1 MWFDC
6 LKAAFAASSG
16 VKTTSAV
23 VGGGNDPTL
32 LTLMAPSCPKAAL
45 TSKQG
50 SHSYCYSNNE
60 NGTVKTNSK
69 QKADYKMSECFL
81 LCLHISQNS
90 LEERGQGWSNQEEP
104 IAVVIIYQLHVLLV
118 LSTKEDVSIS
128 WQPRVCTRE
137 ANSYQ
142 QNCNFEV
149 GNKSDHAH
157 MHTHRS
163 DLCSPYTSI
172 INFSSISIFLLL
184 ETAGHVNKLQKLLRP
199 VSRCPTLTWSHHSP
213 FLTSAPLTSE
223 KQL

>member
-81 LCLHISQNS
+81 LCLHIS
-90 LEERGQGWSNQEEP
+90 
-104 IAVVIIYQLHVLLV
+104 
-118 LSTKEDVSIS
+118 
-128 WQPRVCTRE
+128 
-137 ANSYQ
+137 
-142 QNCNFEV
+142 
-149 GNKSDHAH
+149 
-157 MHTHRS
+157 
-163 DLCSPYTSI
+163 
-172 INFSSISIFLLL
+172 
-184 ETAGHVNKLQKLLRP
+184 
-199 VSRCPTLTWSHHSP
+199 
-213 FLTSAPLTSE
+213 
-223 KQL
+223 